1 MPVFVLLVFLGGII
15 LWFLL
20 AFMFVPFGKLSKRLW
35 EDAVDA
41 MSGYKEETKNER
53 NEREE

>member
-1 MPVFVLLVFLGGII
+1 MPVFVLLVFLCGII

-20 AFMFVPFGKLSKRLW
+20 AFMFVPFGKLAKRLW

>member
-20 AFMFVPFGKLSKRLW
+20 AFMFVPFGKLAKRLW
-35 EDAVDA
+35 EDTVDA